1 MFRNN
6 YTLQLYNTLHYS
18 LTADEIS
25 TSKQYLTS
33 KLVEDSIKW
42 QHDKKM
48 SQIRGN
54 LGFGPDSK
62 SPSPFSSP
70 VHRGAV
76 ANTLHSPIKLKAPR
90 PQKLNV
96 SASNHGNTCSNYRI
110 RTHILIKAKD
120 SIFLITKTNL

>member
-1 MFRNN
+1 M
-6 YTLQLYNTLHYS
+6 YNKSVDYS
-18 LTADEIS
+18 ITADEIS

-42 QHDKKM
+42 QHDKRM
-48 SQIRGN
+48 SQMRGN

-96 SASNHGNTCSNYRI
+96 SASNHGNTCLSFFTI
-110 RTHILIKAKD
+110 
-120 SIFLITKTNL
+120 SG